1 MLFFNTFI
9 TMKKQLFPR
18 GIIFLCLIVSG
29 LLLLTSGKD
38 KPEKIHNADGPYILY
53 GKGKTARVITVG
65 LKGEL
70 KDKTYRSLPSDFS
83 FPVVS
88 HKGRHRFEVTLHPF
102 ERPAWR
108 LPQAD
113 SLLVISDPHG
123 DLDCFVSVLKNNGVI
138 NDRYEWSFGKNQ
150 LVIIGDVFDRGKDVL
165 PIFWL
170 IYKLEKE
177 AAEAGGMAL
186 FMLGNHEEMVL
197 RGDIRY
203 TKEKYKSLADTLHMP
218 YQDLWKEDSELGR
231 WLRTRNLIG
240 IIGNNLIVHAGLS
253 VEFLNR
259 EETIPA
265 MNEEAGKYLSL
276 DRKGRSEASPLA
288 AFVYDTK
295 VGPFWYRGMVQSAD
309 RYQPIDKEDVARILE
324 KFGVD
329 RVLVGHTIFDDI
341 FTFYKRRVIGVNVDN
356 EDNMKRGRGRGILI
370 VGDDISIIY
379 DKKEPKAL

>member
-1 MLFFNTFI
+1 MKRHLFS
-9 TMKKQLFPR
+9 R
-18 GIIFLCLIVSG
+18 GASILCLAVAG
-29 LLLLTSGKD
+29 WLLLTSGKD
-38 KPEKIHNADGPYILY
+38 KPEKIHDADGPYILY

-70 KDKTYRSLPSDFS
+70 TDKSYRTLPSDFS

-88 HKGRHRFEVTLHPF
+88 HKGHHRFEVTLHPF
-102 ERPAWR
+102 ERPDWR

-177 AAEAGGMAL
+177 AAEAGGTAL

-203 TKEKYKSLADTLHMP
+203 TKDKYKALADTLHMP

-240 IIGNNLIVHAGLS
+240 IVGKNLIVHAGLS
-253 VEFLNR
+253 REFLER

-265 MNEEAGKYLSL
+265 MNEEVCKYLSL
-276 DRKGRSEASPLA
+276 DRKGRTEASPLS
-288 AFVYDTK
+288 AFVYNTK
-295 VGPFWYRGMVQSAD
+295 VGPFWYRGMVYAAD
-309 RYQPIDKEDVARILE
+309 RYFPLEREDVSRLLE
-324 KFGVD
+324 KFDVD
-329 RVLVGHTIFDDI
+329 RVLVGHTIFDDV
-341 FTFYKRRVIGVNVDN
+341 FTFYKRRVISVNVDN
-356 EDNMKRGRGRGILI
+356 EENMKKGRGRGVLI
-370 VGDDISIIY
+370 VGDNISVIY
-379 DKKEPKAL
+379 DKKEPKEL